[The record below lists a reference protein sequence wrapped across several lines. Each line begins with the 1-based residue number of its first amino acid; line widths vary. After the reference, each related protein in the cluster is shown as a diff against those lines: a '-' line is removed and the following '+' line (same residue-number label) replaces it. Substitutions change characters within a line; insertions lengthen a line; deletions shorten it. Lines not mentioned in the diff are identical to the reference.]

1 MNKQTS
7 PQPPVAETFR
17 TVAVDVGEAQHIA
30 PAVLSALLQEH
41 KRRGQRIKDLLP
53 VFSDITKTRVFP
65 TTIARLKQ
73 SSRSYSW
80 DLCLYL
86 CGVLGARV
94 EIRPPRTVHVVYL
107 VRP

>member
-1 MNKQTS
+1 MNKQTRS
-7 PQPPVAETFR
+7 QTPAAETFR
-17 TVAVDVGEAQHIA
+17 TVAVDVGDSQQIA
-30 PAVLSALLQEH
+30 PAVLSALLAEYR
-41 KRRGQRIKDLLP
+41 RRGRLIKDLLP
-53 VFSDITKTRVFP
+53 VFSELTGTRVFA

-73 SSRSYSW
+73 TNRAYSW

-107 VRP
+107 ARP